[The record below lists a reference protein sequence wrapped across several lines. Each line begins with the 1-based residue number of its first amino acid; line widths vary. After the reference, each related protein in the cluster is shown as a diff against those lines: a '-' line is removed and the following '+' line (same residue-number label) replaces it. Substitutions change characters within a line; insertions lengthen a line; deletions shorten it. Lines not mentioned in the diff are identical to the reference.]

1 MQRRIALLTL
11 PALLLLAAPRMG
23 AEIIEQVL
31 VKVNGEIITKSE
43 FETRQIAE
51 LRARPELATGNPT
64 QAQLEALVAEI
75 TPELILNMV
84 DELLFVQRGREQG
97 YALGDEQFEEIVD
110 DIKTRNNL
118 DTDEKFA
125 EALQQ
130 EGMTQA
136 DLRRSME
143 NRIIAQAVV
152 REEVTSKIT
161 VTEEEARTYYE
172 DHREE
177 LTTPSEVTLR
187 EMLFAVPVSEQG
199 VNVAEDDAAL
209 ARAREVRERL
219 VAGEPFARLAGG
231 YSGAA
236 SRANGG
242 LIGPFQTSELAPQLV
257 ELLAPMAVG
266 DITEPI
272 RTDRGYMI
280 LKLESRVGATLPPFE
295 QVRSQIT
302 NQIGQGRIEREQER
316 YLDRL
321 RSQATIA
328 WRNEELQK
336 AYDTALAARR
346 SGAEPS
352 ASAPAVGGN

>member
-1 MQRRIALLTL
+1 
-11 PALLLLAAPRMG
+11 
-23 AEIIEQVL
+23 
-31 VKVNGEIITKSE
+31 
-43 FETRQIAE
+43 
-51 LRARPELATGNPT
+51 
-64 QAQLEALVAEI
+64 
-75 TPELILNMV
+75 
-84 DELLFVQRGREQG
+84 
-97 YALGDEQFEEIVD
+97 
-110 DIKTRNNL
+110 
-118 DTDEKFA
+118 
-125 EALQQ
+125 
-130 EGMTQA
+130 
-136 DLRRSME
+136 
-143 NRIIAQAVV
+143 
-152 REEVTSKIT
+152 
-161 VTEEEARTYYE
+161 
-172 DHREE
+172 
-177 LTTPSEVTLR
+177 
-187 EMLFAVPVSEQG
+187 MLFAVPVSEQG

-219 VAGEPFARLAGG
+219 VAGEPFARLAGE

-352 ASAPAVGGN
+352 ASAPAHSGLDRFVRMGKGEFIGREALQRQLDAGVPSRFVTVECHDVGDADPLGNEPLFDEGGAMIGRATSGYYGHVLGKSLAIGYVQAPFAAVGTRLQIEILGERRRATVLVDSPYDPENQDLKA